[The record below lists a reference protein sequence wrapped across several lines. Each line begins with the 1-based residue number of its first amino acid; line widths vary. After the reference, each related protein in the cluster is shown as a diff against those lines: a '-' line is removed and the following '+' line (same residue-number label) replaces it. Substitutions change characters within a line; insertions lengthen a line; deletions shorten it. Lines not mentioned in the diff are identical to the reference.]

1 MVLVG
6 TNASVEAMLPP
17 NVVSVCRV
25 QNQLEL
31 AQIYSAADVFVNPTR
46 QDTFPTVNM
55 EAVAC
60 GTPVITFDTGGCSET
75 VAEGCGIIIQE
86 KTVDAIIGALDGLC
100 PKTESISLSCADI
113 ARCFDENDCFEEY
126 VRLCREQL

>member
-1 MVLVG
+1 M
-6 TNASVEAMLPP
+6 SAMAMTSGRMKPGIA
-17 NVVSVCRV
+17 VCRSEV
-25 QNQLEL
+25 T
-31 AQIYSAADVFVNPTR
+31 DVVFIGQFSGFHAGGDEHLDGDLVEGHE
-46 QDTFPTVNM
+46 F
-55 EAVAC
+55 A
-60 GTPVITFDTGGCSET
+60 FDTGGCSET

-100 PKTESISLSCADI
+100 PKTESISRSCADI